1 MLRVLVAN
9 DDAPSRRVLHHAL
22 TGAGYE
28 VVEATTKEQT
38 MAILRASPI
47 PLVVL
52 LDFSIAK
59 WNGTAVISEASA
71 DPDLALRHAY
81 VLMLLRDQTFPLVT
95 ARAVTQMAVS
105 LIPKPIKI
113 EAIVSAVMAAGHR
126 LQMHD
131 QRTMIMPRIPNDD
144 APDETQR

>member
-9 DDAPSRRVLHHAL
+9 DDATSRRVLHHAL

-28 VVEATTKEQT
+28 VVEATTKAQT
-38 MAILRASPI
+38 MTILRESPI

-71 DPDLALRHAY
+71 DPVLSSRHAY
-81 VLMLLRDQTFPLVT
+81 VLMLLRDQTFPLIT
-95 ARAVTQMAVS
+95 ARAMTQMSVS
-105 LIPKPIKI
+105 LIPKPIKM
-113 EAIVSAVMAAGHR
+113 EAVVSAVMAAGHR
-126 LQMHD
+126 LQQHNE
-131 QRTMIMPRIPNDD
+131 RTIIMPRITEEPQ
-144 APDETQR
+144 PPRK